1 MLVRDNVLHG
11 GGGDEARNDSPL
23 FHFNMLFRPPTA
35 LHLTPP
41 HQLPTAGGMATQLP
55 QPLTLALKAAFLI
68 VSWHNAS
75 GFVHQLQ
82 RPSATARTR
91 PHELRMAAAAAAVP
105 KAKEVQYNTG
115 AAGQAAPVD

>member
-1 MLVRDNVLHG
+1 MLHG
-11 GGGDEARNDSPL
+11 DGGDEARNDSPPL
-23 FHFNMLFRPPTA
+23 SLQHAIPSPDC
-35 LHLTPP
+35 TPP

-105 KAKEVQYNTG
+105 KAKEVQYNIG